1 MRGTRHKPYS
11 KFDLFLD
18 LAIAFFNL
26 YKFLITLSKI
36 KKQLEARRNSM
47 PVRRGSGTTEDVRRV
62 MRKGR
67 VKGGGG

>member
-11 KFDLFLD
+11 KFDLFLA
-18 LAIAFFNL
+18 LASAFLDL
-26 YKFLITLSKI
+26 YKLLITLSKI
-36 KKQLEARRNSM
+36 RNQLEARRDSR

-62 MRKGR
+62 MRKDR